1 MIPTNDYLPMPD
13 EPPAVD
19 DRTLDL
25 LVDGELSPAARRELL
40 IQLDRVPDGWRRCA
54 LAFLEAQS
62 WREEFGSLSCP
73 AASRP
78 IAPAVRPAG
87 RRYLTRRNL
96 GTAAAMAASF
106 LLALV
111 LSFQM
116 RYGWDSPAPPA
127 VSGPATVA
135 STQGDGPATSQ
146 YSPETDAPR
155 QPTGGSRAS
164 SPWETVSLPVS
175 RGASPLELP
184 AQERNAVDETWWQHF
199 PSAIPP
205 EMIQALQQSG
215 HQVDLR
221 RQWMP
226 FPMKDGRRLVVPVDE
241 VDVHYVGSSTYQ

>member
-96 GTAAAMAASF
+96 GTAAAMASF

-116 RYGWDSPAPPA
+116 RYGWDSPRRAVPA
-127 VSGPATVA
+127 HDGGG
-135 STQGDGPATSQ
+135 TQGGRQRHSI
-146 YSPETDAPR
+146 PETDAPPADWR
-155 QPTGGSRAS
+155 SPQSLGNRVAACQPRIAAGVAG
-164 SPWETVSLPVS
+164 P
-175 RGASPLELP
+175 GAECCRRDL
-184 AQERNAVDETWWQHF
+184 WQHF
-199 PSAIPP
+199 LGVLPKVRPFSRAATRWICDVNGCLSNERRPSARG
-205 EMIQALQQSG
+205 A
-215 HQVDLR
+215 
-221 RQWMP
+221 
-226 FPMKDGRRLVVPVDE
+226 GR
-241 VDVHYVGSSTYQ
+241 